1 MLQGGQQQPL
11 DRAISPEAPDALPQ
25 EQQGEQQQQ
34 QQQQQPLERRLSDEA
49 AATQHGPL
57 QQQLLQPTYTETRY
71 AAVEGCNDAEGQTV
85 HTSSSDDGER
95 IALLG
100 RTDSGSVA
108 GGAQGIIS
116 TGEEGLS
123 AEALLLSAGY
133 SVHFRGQLPDEWERW
148 QQQRHA
154 LKAGLQVASRG

>member
-1 MLQGGQQQPL
+1 MLQGGQQQLL

-25 EQQGEQQQQ
+25 EQQGEQS
-34 QQQQQPLERRLSDEA
+34 QPLERRLSDEA
-49 AATQHGPL
+49 AATQHLGQQ
-57 QQQLLQPTYTETRY
+57 QQQLLRPACTETRY

-85 HTSSSDDGER
+85 HTSSDDGER
-95 IALLG
+95 VALLG
-100 RTDSGSVA
+100 RTDSSSVA

-116 TGEEGLS
+116 TEEEGLS

-154 LKAGLQVASRG
+154 LKAGLQLASRG